1 MVQIIHSHQTF
12 DPSHFE
18 NGFSLTS
25 LISSL
30 FHFDDDISKY
40 EHVESDSSSS
50 NTNDDKNATNTT
62 SSDEDRTESS
72 HQHTT
77 IDPSPQDS
85 SDKSNSHTT
94 PSNQSEVLTE
104 NNQSIDRLSHHL
116 NIVTV
121 ITIIQLMILA

>member
-1 MVQIIHSHQTF
+1 MIQIIHSHQIL

-50 NTNDDKNATNTT
+50 NTNDDKMQRIQLLQMKIVLNHHSNT
-62 SSDEDRTESS
+62 
-72 HQHTT
+72 Q
-77 IDPSPQDS
+77 
-85 SDKSNSHTT
+85 
-94 PSNQSEVLTE
+94 QSM
-104 NNQSIDRLSHHL
+104 HHL
-116 NIVTV
+116 KTHLTSQIV
-121 ITIIQLMILA
+121 IPHHQINLRY

>member
-1 MVQIIHSHQTF
+1 M
-12 DPSHFE
+12 
-18 NGFSLTS
+18 
-25 LISSL
+25 ISSL

-50 NTNDDKNATNTT
+50 NTNDDKMQRIQLLQMKM
-62 SSDEDRTESS
+62 RTESS